1 MVNDLLQEVGNK
13 RGVHALMSNEMQ
25 KIFSNGAAKLSVVL
39 KLWKLGAKPIEF
51 NDACQPNSSD
61 KRKLNNAAE

>member
-1 MVNDLLQEVGNK
+1 
-13 RGVHALMSNEMQ
+13 MSNEMQ
-25 KIFSNGAAKLSVVL
+25 KTFSNGAAKLSVVL